1 MATREPLALARGRAR
16 QVADAAG
23 ADERLADRAYKEL
36 ERLIV
41 TAELAPGEWATES
54 DLSERL
60 GLSRTPIREALQRLV
75 RARLIEVVPR
85 RGLQITAVR
94 VEDQLALLSFRRE
107 VERFLATRS
116 AERATPADR
125 RRLREMAAGMDECA
139 RTRDEA
145 GHYVLD
151 LEYKLLLVRAAGN
164 EHAGEAI
171 APLWASSRRF
181 AWVTRAVRDIVLSS
195 NLSAAVMRAI
205 ADGDGPGAARC
216 TDAYMDALEQLARNS
231 LDVLP

>member
-1 MATREPLALARGRAR
+1 MATREPLALVQGGARP
-16 QVADAAG
+16 VADSAG
-23 ADERLADRAYKEL
+23 AEERLADRAYKEL

-41 TAELAPGEWATES
+41 TAELAPGAWATET

-85 RGLQITAVR
+85 RGLRITAVR
-94 VEDQLALLSFRRE
+94 VEDQLALLAFRRE

-125 RRLREMAAGMDECA
+125 RRFRELAADMDACA

-145 GHYVLD
+145 GHYRFD
-151 LEYKLLLVRAAGN
+151 LEYKLLLVRTAGN
-164 EHAGEAI
+164 DHAGEAI
-171 APLWASSRRF
+171 VPLWASSRRF
-181 AWVTRAVRDIVLSS
+181 AWVTRAVRDIALSS
-195 NLSAAVMRAI
+195 TLSAAVMRAI
-205 ADGDGPGAARC
+205 ADGDGPRAAQC
-216 TDAYMDALEQLARNS
+216 TDAYMDALEQLARSS